1 MAVTIDHDQVK
12 LYEIEPNSSAKAQSE
27 EERVAALA
35 EESIE
40 RRVYYIRGRK
50 GRERVIA
57 TIRARSRSRAIE
69 IAAGTGIKVDKSELI
84 ND

>member
-1 MAVTIDHDQVK
+1 MAAIIDQDQEE
-12 LYEIEPNSSAKAQSE
+12 LYEIEPRISSQTLPEQEQKTDPPE
-27 EERVAALA
+27 EY
-35 EESIE
+35 ID

-57 TIRARSRSRAIE
+57 TIRARNRNRAIE
-69 IAAGTGIKVDKSELI
+69 IAVSTGIMVDPKEFA

>member
-1 MAVTIDHDQVK
+1 MAVTIEHDQVK
-12 LYEIEPNSSAKAQSE
+12 LYEIEPNSSAKTQSE
-27 EERVAALA
+27 EQRPAALA
-35 EESIE
+35 EELIE

-57 TIRARSRSRAIE
+57 TIRARNRSRAIE
-69 IAAGTGIKVDKSELI
+69 IAASTVIKVDPKEFT